1 MNLEI
6 SDKDIK
12 EFKSPIDG
20 FTRFFKNMFGIDL
33 GYSPKP
39 ITVQNNAS
47 TAYNPRT
54 LQVLP
59 SDQNSTAT
67 WIKDLIRELPIK
79 SISIIELEN
88 NQSQRIYQD
97 IDRKLVETKN
107 IQKRSYNGGLK
118 RAKRAIGL
126 FRFLDY

>member
-6 SDKDIK
+6 ADKDI
-12 EFKSPIDG
+12 KSPIDG

-33 GYSPKP
+33 GYSSKP
-39 ITVQNNAS
+39 ITVQDNTS
-47 TAYNPRT
+47 TIYTPRT

-59 SDQNSTAT
+59 FDQNSTAI

-88 NQSQRIYQD
+88 NQSQIIHKD
-97 IDRKLVETKN
+97 IDKKLVETKN

-126 FRFLDY
+126 FRFVDY